1 MKIESLYEYIVLTHY
16 LNFTTAAANLH
27 TSQPN
32 LSKHILELEQELG
45 VDLLKRGKRLELTPA
60 GTAFLEDAIQV
71 HHAYKDALR
80 RAREIASHDI
90 VELVV
95 QEPYVMDAMSEI
107 LFKSV
112 MRFKRENPYVLTKYY
127 QEKGKK
133 SVELLE
139 QGKIDIALTVDCNS
153 IEWIE
158 QVSEKKDLIFFPV
171 IQERLHVWMGD
182 HHPLTR
188 KESIMLDDLLH
199 VPINMTAT
207 RSFDPMRYAV
217 LDLFLKTL
225 GTKPTL
231 QTYSSDSLNEFFMNT
246 QDRNAVFLVSEAVAN
261 SQLLQM
267 HRDMTS
273 RPVDDERACITSY
286 LLFRSD
292 YEKLAIDR
300 FLETVEKVVAGSV
313 ERSAT
318 ARYLSDIAVGL

>member
-1 MKIESLYEYIVLTHY
+1 
-16 LNFTTAAANLH
+16 
-27 TSQPN
+27 
-32 LSKHILELEQELG
+32 
-45 VDLLKRGKRLELTPA
+45 
-60 GTAFLEDAIQV
+60 
-71 HHAYKDALR
+71 
-80 RAREIASHDI
+80 
-90 VELVV
+90 
-95 QEPYVMDAMSEI
+95 
-107 LFKSV
+107 
-112 MRFKRENPYVLTKYY
+112 
-127 QEKGKK
+127 
-133 SVELLE
+133 
-139 QGKIDIALTVDCNS
+139 
-153 IEWIE
+153 
-158 QVSEKKDLIFFPV
+158 
-171 IQERLHVWMGD
+171 
-182 HHPLTR
+182 
-188 KESIMLDDLLH
+188 MLDDLLH

-300 FLETVEKVVAGSV
+300 FLETVEKVVAGNV